1 MFLIFVCFQDA
12 AEAPSLSDIS
22 TDSGRGSAQGLGADD
37 DVLPV
42 LQTPG
47 AAHRILGAAY
57 RTDVSRTSVG
67 TVEEFFTCLPA
78 DTTITS
84 ARRERARPVRLA
96 FVGDLLETQ
105 QLPRVT
111 RPGASV
117 TVSPAEPEA
126 QLAGEKEKETNLSIG

>member
-1 MFLIFVCFQDA
+1 MFLIFVCSQDTA
-12 AEAPSLSDIS
+12 AASSLSDIS
-22 TDSGRGSAQGLGADD
+22 TDSGRGSAQGFGVDD

-47 AAHRILGAAY
+47 VAHRIPGAAP
-57 RTDVSRTSVG
+57 RSDVTRTSVD

-78 DTTITS
+78 DTRPDT
-84 ARRERARPVRLA
+84 RRERVRPVRLA
-96 FVGDLLETQ
+96 FVGDVLETQ

-117 TVSPAEPEA
+117 TVSPAEPEV
-126 QLAGEKEKETNLSIG
+126 QLAGEKEKETNLSSG